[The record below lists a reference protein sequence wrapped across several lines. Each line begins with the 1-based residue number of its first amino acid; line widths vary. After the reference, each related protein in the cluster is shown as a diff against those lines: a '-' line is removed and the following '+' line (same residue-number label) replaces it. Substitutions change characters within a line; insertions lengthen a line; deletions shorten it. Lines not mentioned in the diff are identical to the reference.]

1 MVHFAVSSMFFH
13 EYPLDEVFDY
23 VEGAGFDGIEFWM
36 ETPHF
41 WVRGCPL
48 PELVTCARSHYQLT
62 ALTMHAPVLD
72 LNPCSINPRVAKA
85 SCHYAVE
92 ALEMAEQ
99 VGAEAVTLHPG
110 RRTVRR
116 IPSGQE
122 YSRFEQ
128 FISILREGAAGKK
141 VEISIEN
148 MEPAVNAL
156 LCTPD
161 AVRELLDRESWL
173 HFTLDLSH
181 AMAASRDVLNR
192 YLDTCLDRLV
202 NVHISRA
209 ENGRLHLP
217 AHETGEVAS
226 VLRELSERG
235 YNRNLTLE
243 IEDRNFTHDLSL
255 EERLTLLHQELSYL
269 HEAFG

>member
-23 VEGAGFDGIEFWM
+23 VEGAGFDGIEFWV

-41 WVRGCPL
+41 WIRDCPL
-48 PELVTCARSHYQLT
+48 PELVTCIRSHHHLT

-72 LNPCSINPRVAKA
+72 LNPCSINPRVAEA
-85 SCHYAVE
+85 SYHYAVE
-92 ALEMAEQ
+92 ALELAEE

-116 IPSGQE
+116 VPGGQE
-122 YSRFEQ
+122 YARFERY
-128 FISILREGAAGKK
+128 ISILRQAAAGKQ
-141 VEISIEN
+141 VEVSIEN

-161 AVRELLDRESWL
+161 AVQELLDREPWL

-181 AMAASRDVLNR
+181 AMAASMDAIGK
-192 YLDTCLDRLV
+192 YLDLCLDRVV
-202 NVHISRA
+202 NIHVSRV
-209 ENGRLHLP
+209 ENDRLHLP
-217 AHETGEVAS
+217 AHETGEVAF
-226 VLRELSERG
+226 VLRQLAERG
-235 YNRNLTLE
+235 YDRNLTLE
-243 IEDRNFTHDLSL
+243 IEDRNFDHDLSL
-255 EERLTLLHQELSYL
+255 EERLNLLQQELSYL
-269 HEAFG
+269 RESFG